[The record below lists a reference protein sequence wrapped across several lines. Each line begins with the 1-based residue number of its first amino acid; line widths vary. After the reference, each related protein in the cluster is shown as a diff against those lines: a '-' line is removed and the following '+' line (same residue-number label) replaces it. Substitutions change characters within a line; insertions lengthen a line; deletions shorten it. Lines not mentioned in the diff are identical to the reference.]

1 MNGWQEL
8 ESEGVEKPDS
18 RRTKKFG
25 LYSYD
30 DEIWAPLKEYKQGT
44 DEI

>member
-18 RRTKKFG
+18 RRAKKFG
-25 LYSYD
+25 LYFY
-30 DEIWAPLKEYKQGT
+30 DEIWAQLKEYKQGT
-44 DEI
+44 DKI